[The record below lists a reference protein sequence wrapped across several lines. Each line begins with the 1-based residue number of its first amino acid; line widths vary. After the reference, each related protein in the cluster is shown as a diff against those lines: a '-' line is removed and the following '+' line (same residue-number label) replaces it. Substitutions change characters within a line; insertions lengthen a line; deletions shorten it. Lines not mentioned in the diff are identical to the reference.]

1 MSNDDELRE
10 AVANALGNPEEDT
23 IGASTEVEAV
33 PLGETLDEMLTRHR
47 KEIRQLNAETT
58 ALKKTATKGEKKK
71 KKEVLTQIAVMESEM
86 NKRHEE
92 ELRQHQRVAGD
103 PANVEPEQED
113 ELDDGI
119 SLDRLNELTI
129 EEGLAAPTATPNPSD
144 SQGRKKP
151 NRQKQ
156 RKERKEAQIQKMRE
170 EADKEAEG
178 QVDRGQLESEAINEL
193 LVPMRL
199 RVSEV
204 CSLWFLLT
212 LSLIDTFLPIR
223 GFIFSLYN
231 AVSDQLAARYKVKA
245 NYKELRKEAADYI
258 RGHPDDF
265 IPFLY
270 KDDGGMYTNDDLNQY
285 CDELENTAVW
295 GGQLEILALS
305 KTRKVPFHIIQM
317 GSPVLKISDDE
328 FPSNPPIKLAYH
340 KHLYSLGEHY
350 NSLLDV

>member
-1 MSNDDELRE
+1 MHNDEELRE
-10 AVANALGNPEEDT
+10 AVTDALTETNENDT
-23 IGASTEVEAV
+23 TGVTTGSNVDFN
-33 PLGETLDEMLTRHR
+33 ETLDEILARHR

-71 KKEVLTQIAVMESEM
+71 KKEVLAQIAQMESEM
-86 NKRHEE
+86 NKKHEE
-92 ELRQHQRVAGD
+92 ELKNHKPQPGD
-103 PANVEPEQED
+103 PANVEAEDQD

-129 EEGLAAPTATPNPSD
+129 EEGPVAPTATPTIGSGK
-144 SQGRKKP
+144 SRKP

-156 RKERKEAQIQKMRE
+156 RKERKEAELQKMRD
-170 EADKEAEG
+170 EAEKEAEG
-178 QVDRGQLESEAINEL
+178 QVDRGKLERDAINEL

-204 CSLWFLLT
+204 AADGHC
-212 LSLIDTFLPIR
+212 
-223 GFIFSLYN
+223 LYN
-231 AVSDQLAARYKVKA
+231 AVANQLAERYKA
-245 NYKELRKEAADYI
+245 NTNYKELRKEAAEYI

-270 KDDGGMYTNDDLNQY
+270 KDDGGIYTEDDLKQY

-305 KTRKVPFHIIQM
+305 KVRKVPFHIVQM
-317 GSPVLKISDDE
+317 GSPVLKISEDE
-328 FPSNPPIKLAYH
+328 YPSKEPIKLA
-340 KHLYSLGEHY
+340 
-350 NSLLDV
+350 

>member
-92 ELRQHQRVAGD
+92 ELKQHQRVAGD

-204 CSLWFLLT
+204 AADGHC
-212 LSLIDTFLPIR
+212 
-223 GFIFSLYN
+223 LYN
-231 AVSDQLAARYKVKA
+231 AVSDQLKARYKVKA

>member
-1 MSNDDELRE
+1 MNNTDELRE
-10 AVANALGNPEEDT
+10 AVASALGNPEEDT
-23 IGASTEVEAV
+23 IAATSKVEAAPV
-33 PLGETLDEMLTRHR
+33 GETLDEMLTRHR

-86 NKRHEE
+86 NNRHEE
-92 ELRQHQRVAGD
+92 ELRQHQPVAGD
-103 PANVEPEQED
+103 PPNVEPEQED
-113 ELDDGI
+113 EVDDGI

-129 EEGLAAPTATPNPSD
+129 EEGLPAPTGTPNLSD
-144 SQGRKKP
+144 SKGRKKP

-156 RKERKEAQIQKMRE
+156 RKERKEAQLQKMRE
-170 EADKEAEG
+170 EAEKEADG
-178 QVDRGQLESEAINEL
+178 QVDRGQLESEAIQEL

-204 CSLWFLLT
+204 AADGHC
-212 LSLIDTFLPIR
+212 
-223 GFIFSLYN
+223 LYN
-231 AVSDQLAARYKVKA
+231 AVSDQLAARYKVKT

-258 RGHPDDF
+258 KGHPDDF

-270 KDDGGMYTNDDLNQY
+270 KDDGGMYTYDDLKQY

-328 FPSNPPIKLAYH
+328 FPSQQPIKLAYH